1 MHLRPGFASKILL
14 PLCLAL
20 LAACGSER
28 SATID
33 VVAIGDAA
41 SPFESGAR
49 LSAAAQLLRGATAQ
63 GLVALDHQ
71 GQVVPGLADRWIVTD
86 DGLSYIFRLSN
97 GTWSGGSKLDATSA
111 RTALLQAIAGLRGT
125 ALARDLAEIGEI
137 RVMTRRVIEIRLKR
151 SQPDLLLLLAQPELG
166 LFNRGK
172 GAGPM
177 ALRRDGT
184 TAYLALLDPER
195 RGLPAT
201 AGWEDMARPLRLR
214 ALPAEAAIARF
225 DAGDTDAILG
235 GRFESFPL
243 AGSGILSRAAI
254 RLDPAIGLFGLVA
267 VHADGFLANPQNRE
281 AITMAIDREA
291 LPAAL
296 GIGGW
301 AMSERILPLEIEEL
315 PEFALQSWA
324 SLPLPERQ
332 AIAAS
337 RVARWRGS
345 SGEPVRLRIAMPPG
359 PGTERLFGK
368 LAADLSAAGL
378 SASRVGMAEPAD
390 LRLLDVAARY
400 AKPAWFFNQL
410 SCGVLPGPCSKE
422 ADSLLAKALNSADQ
436 TDRINLF
443 AQTEEQLSASNVFI
457 PIGAPIRW
465 SLWRGNAAGFALNRF
480 AAHPLMPMALR
491 PK

>member
-1 MHLRPGFASKILL
+1 MRRTSGIACKILL
-14 PLCLAL
+14 PLWLAM
-20 LAACGSER
+20 LAACGSDR
-28 SATID
+28 NATLD

-49 LSAAAQLLRGATAQ
+49 LSTAAQLLRGATAQ
-63 GLVALDHQ
+63 GLVALDQQ

-86 DGLSYIFRLSN
+86 DGLSYIFRLAN
-97 GTWSGGSKLDATSA
+97 GTWSGGSKLDAASA

-125 ALARDLAEIGEI
+125 ALGKDLANIGEI
-137 RVMTRRVIEIRLKR
+137 RVMTRRVIEIRLER

-166 LFNRGK
+166 LFLRGK

-184 TAYLALLDPER
+184 TAYLSLIDPEK
-195 RGLPAT
+195 RGLPDM
-201 AGWEDMARPLRLR
+201 AGWEDMARPVRLR

-235 GRFESFPL
+235 GRFENFPL
-243 AGSGILSRAAI
+243 AGSGVLSRGAL

-267 VHADGFLANPQNRE
+267 VHEDGFLANPRNRE

-301 AMSERILPLEIEEL
+301 TMSERILPPEADEL
-315 PEFALQSWA
+315 PEFAPQSWA
-324 SLPLPERQ
+324 SQPLAERQ

-337 RVARWRGS
+337 RVARWRET
-345 SGEPVRLRIAMPPG
+345 SGEPVRLRFAMPAG
-359 PGTERLFGK
+359 PGTERLFDK
-368 LAADLSAAGL
+368 LSADLATAGIA
-378 SASRVGMAEPAD
+378 ASRVGMSEPAD

-422 ADSLLAKALNSADQ
+422 ADSLLAKALDAVDPSE
-436 TDRINLF
+436 RINLF
-443 AQTEEQLSASNVFI
+443 AQAEEQLSASNVFI

-465 SLWRGNAAGFALNRF
+465 SLWRGNASGFALNRF
-480 AAHPLMPMALR
+480 AAHPLMPMAMR